1 LAEITLPFDDLLP
14 LMIRLSSFTIM
25 DASRHLM
32 EGITK
37 SVQNGVLP
45 LLQSCKIIG
54 LQDKQV
60 CFSRQQIIDGDMLRA
75 NANTLTSTI
84 NNISESSGDGDDRS
98 SSGRDNNSGSSGTH
112 EDIHEANT
120 SSNIPSTLTRHS
132 ARQQRAIAITITS
145 SSSPKSS
152 ITSCPH
158 ANLSFYDNLPI
169 LDAIFSY
176 LNGAEKLFIVQR
188 VCGSGLRVSKHNG
201 CGWSTVTLSSDY
213 LLSIPSSTAR
223 AHAPQM
229 ASTAAV
235 RRAAAS
241 AGLSFAWTYLIGSS
255 RLSRVRHVEL
265 NQLRY
270 HRLDYSPVYN
280 PQYTDP
286 PSNEKSGSL
295 KADLVTVHRYFPR
308 LLSLLLYEYLSVSL
322 IYIAIAEP
330 ASQRLQPGMW
340 VVYNVVSHVCGYIY
354 MCILGR
360 NWWW

>member
-1 LAEITLPFDDLLP
+1 
-14 LMIRLSSFTIM
+14 MIRLSSFTIM
-25 DASRHLM
+25 DDSRHFM

-45 LLQSCKIIG
+45 LLQSCNIIG

-60 CFSRQQIIDGDMLRA
+60 CFSRQQIIDGDMLRG
-75 NANTLTSTI
+75 NAI
-84 NNISESSGDGDDRS
+84 NNISESSGGGDDRS
-98 SSGRDNNSGSSGTH
+98 SSGMDNNSDSSGTH
-112 EDIHEANT
+112 EDIST

-132 ARQQRAIAITITS
+132 ARHQHQQQAITITS

-152 ITSCPH
+152 ITSYPP

-176 LNGAEKLFIVQR
+176 LNGAENLFIVQR
-188 VCGSGLRVSKHNG
+188 VCGSWLRASKHNG
-201 CGWSTVTLSSDY
+201 CGWSIVTLSSDY

-270 HRLDYSPVYN
+270 HRLDSYPVCN

-286 PSNEKSGSL
+286 PSNEKSDSF
-295 KADLVTVHRYFPR
+295 KAYLVTVHRYFPR
-308 LLSLLLYEYLSVSL
+308 LLSLRLYAHEQLTVSL
-322 IYIAIAEP
+322 IY
-330 ASQRLQPGMW
+330 S
-340 VVYNVVSHVCGYIY
+340 YS
-354 MCILGR
+354 
-360 NWWW
+360 